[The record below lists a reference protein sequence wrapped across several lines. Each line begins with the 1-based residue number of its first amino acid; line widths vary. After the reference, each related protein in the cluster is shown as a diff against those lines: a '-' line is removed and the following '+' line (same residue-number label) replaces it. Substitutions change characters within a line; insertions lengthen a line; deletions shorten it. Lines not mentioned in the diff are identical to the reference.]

1 MHIVR
6 SDTIPGSTLG
16 WICSVFR
23 VEKAQEGQVSC
34 TLASGPSVKRTTTTY
49 TCCYFLILNT
59 FREMPIMSV
68 CDLCFSSFLFWATV
82 LGWGTVKGCQSYISR
97 HWWLMV
103 GEGVNI
109 QGVQQNTPHFC
120 FCNFSA
126 SWWSRNRILGIFE
139 LPRFCRFENC
149 PCFYS

>member
-1 MHIVR
+1 MFLRKNQESLWNVLSFFDNLSLDVLINQVLIKKKKRVHMLLFSHIKQFQVNANYVC
-6 SDTIPGSTLG
+6 L
-16 WICSVFR
+16 WLVFF
-23 VEKAQEGQVSC
+23 K
-34 TLASGPSVKRTTTTY
+34 LP
-49 TCCYFLILNT
+49 FL
-59 FREMPIMSV
+59 
-68 CDLCFSSFLFWATV
+68 ATV

-103 GEGVNI
+103 GEGFNI